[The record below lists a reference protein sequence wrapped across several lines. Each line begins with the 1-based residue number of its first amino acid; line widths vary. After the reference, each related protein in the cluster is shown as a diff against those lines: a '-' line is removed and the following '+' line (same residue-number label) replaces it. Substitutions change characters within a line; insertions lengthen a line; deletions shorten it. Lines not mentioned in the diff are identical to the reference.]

1 MLGGSSVLV
10 SGPRFTVQEEDNI
23 TCMFDDTAVNGIF
36 ISNQQVL
43 CVSPPLSN
51 TGRVPFRLLMA
62 GETEFVGQSVFV
74 SRK

>member
-1 MLGGSSVLV
+1 
-10 SGPRFTVQEEDNI
+10 
-23 TCMFDDTAVNGIF
+23 MFDDTAVNGIF

-51 TGRVPFRLLMA
+51 TGRVPFQLLMA

>member
-10 SGPRFTVQEEDNI
+10 SGPSFTVQEEDNI